1 MYSIVNVCSVNC
13 VYSDHTVR
21 KGEERLN
28 GEEKAEGERIQKGEE
43 RQSSGRDRGGE
54 EEEVEERQTRRR
66 YIYRGEEE
74 TTRKE
79 RKGTGKTEGRRDGG
93 VGETM
98 HGEQV

>member
-43 RQSSGRDRGGE
+43 RQ
-54 EEEVEERQTRRR
+54 
-66 YIYRGEEE
+66 RGED
-74 TTRKE
+74 KE
-79 RKGTGKTEGRRDGG
+79 GYRRDNAWGAG
-93 VGETM
+93 LEFVEDKGETEVVETKNA
-98 HGEQV
+98 GLRN

>member
-43 RQSSGRDRGGE
+43 RQSSRRDRGGE
-54 EEEVEERQTRRR
+54 EERYRGRR
-66 YIYRGEEE
+66 YS
-74 TTRKE
+74 
-79 RKGTGKTEGRRDGG
+79 GRRGVIEEDNKRDRGG
-93 VGETM
+93 
-98 HGEQV
+98 